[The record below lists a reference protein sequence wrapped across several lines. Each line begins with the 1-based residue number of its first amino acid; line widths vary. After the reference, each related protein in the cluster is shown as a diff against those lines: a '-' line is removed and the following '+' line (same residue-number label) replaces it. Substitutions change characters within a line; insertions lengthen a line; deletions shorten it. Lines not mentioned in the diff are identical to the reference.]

1 MRLYSTNLDT
11 AFSTHSLHF
20 VHVIIIKYLVIYRA
34 FKLSKDNNDKRNPV
48 PTIDIIIQGKSNS
61 DGNNNNNTSTV
72 LLSEKEKRSFQI
84 YLRGFKNVEQ
94 QQPKS
99 NGLT

>member
-1 MRLYSTNLDT
+1 MCLYSTNLDT

-61 DGNNNNNTSTV
+61 DGNNNNNTNTRPADEKGKKDPFKST
-72 LLSEKEKRSFQI
+72 
-84 YLRGFKNVEQ
+84 
-94 QQPKS
+94 
-99 NGLT
+99 